1 MSLFSGDFIRV
12 LGGFSSLQLRAL
24 GVKCFG
30 PFSGHFRVGLEAC
43 KFQASVAARRR
54 LRARAL
60 GSRAKVH
67 GTGFLGGLN
76 GFRVSA

>member
-1 MSLFSGDFIRV
+1 MTLFCGDFIRV

-30 PFSGHFRVGLEAC
+30 PFSGDFRVGLEAC
-43 KFQASVAARRR
+43 NFQASVAAWRR
-54 LRARAL
+54 LRERAL

-67 GTGFLGGLN
+67 GTGFWEG
-76 GFRVSA
+76 